1 MAERMYFF
9 DSTEDNKRIYNA
21 DDFAR
26 FHSQII
32 GNGVSNTESLPDLE
46 VTAGANMEVNLGAGY
61 MFANGFMYENDST
74 KTLEHDVADND
85 NDRIDRV
92 VIRFDRNPDLK
103 EREGNKA
110 IILKGA
116 PDSNPKPPEVVRE
129 GYIYDMSV
137 AQVRIIAG
145 KSFIEDEEIT
155 DERSLED
162 LSGYI
167 PLHNIY
173 RGMQINEYGMVTM
186 PNQSYADI
194 LTENPGFSLKYRDE
208 QPVPMDEIITD
219 HQNEVKNNK
228 FIPKADGVYYIW
240 AHISSH
246 EADIRDAD
254 DKPYDVQII
263 LRRNGKKD
271 DWPIF
276 ARVLNGRYDNIWIG
290 NTITKVKAGDEIEVL
305 AFLQHPNDGEEIPL
319 RSAWLRFG
327 KMS

>member
-116 PDSNPKPPEVVRE
+116 PDSNPKPPEIVR
-129 GYIYDMSV
+129 S
-137 AQVRIIAG
+137 
-145 KSFIEDEEIT
+145 EEHT
-155 DERSLED
+155 SELQSRFD
-162 LSGYI
+162 L
-167 PLHNIY
+167 
-173 RGMQINEYGMVTM
+173 V
-186 PNQSYADI
+186 
-194 LTENPGFSLKYRDE
+194 
-208 QPVPMDEIITD
+208 
-219 HQNEVKNNK
+219 
-228 FIPKADGVYYIW
+228 
-240 AHISSH
+240 
-246 EADIRDAD
+246 
-254 DKPYDVQII
+254 
-263 LRRNGKKD
+263 
-271 DWPIF
+271 
-276 ARVLNGRYDNIWIG
+276 
-290 NTITKVKAGDEIEVL
+290 
-305 AFLQHPNDGEEIPL
+305 
-319 RSAWLRFG
+319 
-327 KMS
+327 